1 MSDPSFGSASGA
13 DRPPRVRRLVF
24 VAVLVLAVLLAGGVV
39 MLLWNGVVVL
49 SLQAQPLSYW
59 QALGLLLLCRILF
72 GGWSRPQRWQPRGPG
87 HRMLHKAAS
96 MSPEH
101 RAQFRVH
108 WKARCAP
115 QPPEDP
121 PARTPAEPGAG
132 Q

>member
-1 MSDPSFGSASGA
+1 MPDQSFEPAPGA
-13 DRPPRVRRLVF
+13 ERPPRLRRLVF
-24 VAVLVLAVLLAGGVV
+24 VALFVLAVLLAGGAVR
-39 MLLWNGVVVL
+39 LLWNGVVVP

-87 HRMLHKAAS
+87 HRMQNKWAS

-101 RAQFRVH
+101 RAQFRSH
-108 WKARCAP
+108 WKARCE
-115 QPPEDP
+115 QQSPEDQ
-121 PARTPAEPGAG
+121 PAQRPGAG